1 MLGGVR
7 IVTRRVAS
15 PFALAGGRDGV
26 AGCAL
31 AGRTPVAVGAFSG
44 GVLADDFGGAC
55 VGGVVADGFPE
66 GEEVVEGP
74 RVARFV
80 WGVVTR
86 GRGLQVTVGW
96 GMTSFM
102 IRSAWLNSCTVI
114 EFAETWASVHP

>member
-31 AGRTPVAVGAFSG
+31 AGRTSVAVGAFSG

-66 GEEVVEGP
+66 GEVVEGP

-80 WGVVTR
+80 CGVVTR

-96 GMTSFM
+96 GVTSFM
-102 IRSAWLNSCTVI
+102 IRSAWLNSGTVI